1 VNPETTQGNEIDLVI
16 PILPDMEI
24 TAGYVAEAVASRM
37 QFDDEQSGDVK
48 LALIE
53 ACINAFEHSHSTDRQ
68 VFIKFKMEREQM
80 SVMIT
85 DHGTGF
91 DPTGVPRPELATKM
105 GGHAHKR
112 GWGLMLI
119 ENLMDS
125 VAIVS
130 NSQGTTLT
138 MTKRK
143 QECR

>member
-1 VNPETTQGNEIDLVI
+1 VKPETTSGNEIDLVI

-24 TAGYVAEAVASRM
+24 TAGYVAEAVANRM
-37 QFDDEQSGDVK
+37 AFDDEQSGDVK

-53 ACINAFEHSHSTDRQ
+53 ACINAFEHSHSADRQ
-68 VFIKFKMEREQM
+68 VFIKFVMEAEQM

-91 DPTGVPRPELATKM
+91 DPTVVPRPELATKM
-105 GGHAHKR
+105 KKAAHKR

-119 ENLMDS
+119 ERLMDS
-125 VAIVS
+125 VDIVS
-130 NSQGTTLT
+130 NSEGTTLT

>member
-1 VNPETTQGNEIDLVI
+1 MVNPETTPGNEINLVI

-24 TAGYVAEAVASRM
+24 TAGYVAEAVANRM
-37 QFDDEQSGDVK
+37 AFDDEQSGDVK

-68 VFIKFKMEREQM
+68 VFIKFVMEADQM
-80 SVMIT
+80 AVLIT

-91 DPTGVPRPELATKM
+91 DPSQVPRPELADKF
-105 GGHAHKR
+105 GKAHKR
-112 GWGLMLI
+112 GWGLMLM
-119 ENLMDS
+119 ESLMDS
-125 VAIVS
+125 VDIVS
-130 NSQGTTLT
+130 NQQGTTLK

>member
-1 VNPETTQGNEIDLVI
+1 VNPETTPGNEIDLVI

-24 TAGYVAEAVASRM
+24 TAGYVAEAVANRM
-37 QFDDEQSGDVK
+37 AFDDEQSGDVK

-53 ACINAFEHSHSTDRQ
+53 ACINAFEHSQSTDRQ
-68 VFIKFKMEREQM
+68 VFIKFIIEDDQM
-80 SVMIT
+80 SVIIT

-91 DPTGVPRPELATKM
+91 DPSVVPRPELATKM
-105 GGHAHKR
+105 GKANKR

-125 VAIVS
+125 VDIVS
-130 NSQGTTLT
+130 SSQGTTLT

-143 QECR
+143 QEC